1 MAGTQAGLEFARSCL
16 ADVVERLEDAVS
28 RLETLARSGGSEP
41 TTEREPAAYSKV
53 VEDFDETV
61 MPSVQKFNKTCSSI
75 GDVVGQ
81 LGSLVLLTFQQ
92 QRDFICR
99 AAASTKP
106 DQQAM
111 QKLLEPTSS
120 SIEAISVFI
129 FSCFPRFGLPSAFGV
144 FFLEALKEANRS
156 SLFFNH
162 LSAISESIS
171 AVGWVTVAPA
181 PVPFIAEMMDS
192 AQFFLNRILKDFKDK
207 DPLHKDF
214 VHQWLDVL
222 GQLKSYV
229 KVHHTVGFSWNA
241 LPASGTFKISS
252 LSQTGF
258 KWTTPSNGV
267 VSQGGEILKGPV
279 NKGPSSVGAPPP
291 PPPPPPPDFMA
302 SDLTPKS
309 HTNLR
314 DARQALFA
322 EINKGLDI
330 CKGLKKVTPEM
341 QTHKNPALRTAE
353 RTPATG
359 KPKVASKPAHLT
371 SKRASPKPDLKP
383 ATLELQGGKKWMVE
397 YQVDTTPT
405 IEIQDMKQVVYMYKC
420 VNCTLQI
427 KGKLNSIT
435 MDACKRSRIVF
446 DDLVSTVDV
455 INCEKVEVQ
464 TLGTLPTITIQKTD
478 GCLLY
483 LSRSAL
489 DCEVVS
495 SRSSEMN
502 VLIPKEDGEYVR
514 MFEFEKIYIKR
525 TRAAASWHFANRNRS
540 QPIDKRD
547 GHIRDAVLQEY
558 SIPEQFKTFWNGKQ
572 LESKPTDSA

>member
-1 MAGTQAGLEFARSCL
+1 MAGTQAGLELARSCL
-16 ADVVERLEDAVS
+16 TEVVQRLEDAVS
-28 RLETLARSGGSEP
+28 RLEALATSGGSEP
-41 TTEREPAAYSKV
+41 ASEREPAATSKV
-53 VEDFDETV
+53 LQDFDESV
-61 MPSVQKFNKTCSSI
+61 LPYVQKFNKTCSTI

-81 LGSLVLLTFQQ
+81 LGSLVSLTFQQ

-106 DQQAM
+106 DQQAI

-120 SIEAISVFI
+120 TIEAIS
-129 FSCFPRFGLPSAFGV
+129 
-144 FFLEALKEANRS
+144 ALKEANRS
-156 SLFFNH
+156 SPFFNH

-192 AQFFLNRILKDFKDK
+192 AQFYLNRILKDFKDK

-214 VHQWLDVL
+214 VHQWVEVL

-229 KVHHTVGFSWNA
+229 KQHHTVGFSWNA
-241 LPASGTFKISS
+241 LPASS
-252 LSQTGF
+252 
-258 KWTTPSNGV
+258 
-267 VSQGGEILKGPV
+267 V
-279 NKGPSSVGAPPP
+279 NKSPSSMGAPPP
-291 PPPPPPPDFMA
+291 PPPPPPDFLV
-302 SDLTPKS
+302 SDLTPTSNTK
-309 HTNLR
+309 LQ

-330 CKGLKKVTPEM
+330 SKGLKKVTPEM
-341 QTHKNPALRTAE
+341 QTHKNPALRAAE
-353 RTPATG
+353 RTPVTG

-371 SKRASPKPDLKP
+371 SKRVSPKPDVKP

-420 VNCTLQI
+420 TNCTLQI

-502 VLIPKEDGEYVR
+502 VLIPDEDGE
-514 MFEFEKIYIKR
+514 F
-525 TRAAASWHFANRNRS
+525 
-540 QPIDKRD
+540 
-547 GHIRDAVLQEY
+547 QEY